1 MDDLCQRHG
10 EVAAHHFTEGEEL
23 TVTTTDGYVK
33 QVLDRIPQHLPLHG
47 QVERELRSLFAERQA
62 RGQSEAQAAQEL
74 GDPLTLAESYL
85 SATPMVSADFLS
97 RVAAKLLDAVLFAIV
112 MVPLLVVPFV
122 AVRASWREN
131 DEPGVAAF
139 IFFMCLAFSSLLF
152 WVGSAWA
159 ETRFSRTIGK
169 KMLGLYVVR
178 ETGTRISFGQAV
190 VRQLPIFLQV
200 FMLDALF
207 ALFSER
213 HQRAFEMLS
222 RTRTV
227 RDTAA

>member
-1 MDDLCQRHG
+1 
-10 EVAAHHFTEGEEL
+10 
-23 TVTTTDGYVK
+23 VTTTDGYVK

-85 SATPMVSADFLS
+85 SATPMVSADFMS
-97 RVAAKLLDAVLFAIV
+97 RVAAKLIDAALF
-112 MVPLLVVPFV
+112 LVVVVTVVGVPILAFV
-122 AVRASWREN
+122 RTDVSDAPALGLMLFV
-131 DEPGVAAF
+131 F
-139 IFFMCLAFSSLLF
+139 CLAVTSLLF

-159 ETRFSRTIGK
+159 ETRFSRTPGK
-169 KMLGLYVVR
+169 KMMGLYVVR

-200 FMLDALF
+200 FILDALF